1 MAPLAGTN
9 SCLMRYD
16 SAMTRLAAIV
26 LSLGLLAAGA
36 PAHAASDGPYDIMKP
51 EPRTPGVANPYVSPR
66 RTQQRPRRVPPAQP
80 PEQRWRDTPPP
91 IVMPGTGQVVPSVP
105 VVPRG
110 NVPGGGAESFGDR
123 AARCAHQSGL
133 AGLPGD
139 QRGIY
144 MGTCINQ

>member
-51 EPRTPGVANPYVSPR
+51 EPCTPGVANPYVSPR
-66 RTQQRPRRVPPAQP
+66 RTQQRSRRVLPAQA

-110 NVPGGGAESFGDR
+110 SVPGGGAESFGDR

-139 QRGIY
+139 QRGTY

>member
-66 RTQQRPRRVPPAQP
+66 RTQQRPRRVPPAQA

-110 NVPGGGAESFGDR
+110 SVPGGGAESFGDR

-139 QRGIY
+139 QRGTY